1 MERVK
6 IVERLKR
13 VWRHT
18 GYLLLLIVTTGFTE
32 CYRPVGQGDWLPRHI
47 RTVGIPPFQNLTQR
61 YKVEQRFTSAMIDEV
76 LRRARSLNVIPTA
89 TNADAVMTGTIRN
102 FSLRPVLLDDF
113 GRARLFEVTI
123 TVDLTVTDQTRNRVI
138 FNNQNYI
145 FRGEYEISGD
155 PKTFFNEEGPAVER
169 LARDF
174 ARSVM
179 TTLLEG
185 F

>member
-1 MERVK
+1 M
-6 IVERLKR
+6 KR
-13 VWRHT
+13 GYLYT
-18 GYLLLLIVTTGFTE
+18 GYALLLLITCGFTE

-47 RTVGIPPFQNLTQR
+47 RTVGIPPFQNMTQR
-61 YKVEQRFTSAMIDEV
+61 FKVEQRFTGALIDEV
-76 LRRARSLNVIPTA
+76 LRRARSLRVVPTA
-89 TNADAVMTGTIRN
+89 TDADAVLTGTIRN
-102 FSLRPVLLDDF
+102 FSLRPVLLDDY

-123 TVDLTVTDQTRNRVI
+123 TVDLLVVDQTRNRTI

-155 PKTFFNEEGPAVER
+155 PQTFFNEEGPAVER

-174 ARSVM
+174 SRSVM